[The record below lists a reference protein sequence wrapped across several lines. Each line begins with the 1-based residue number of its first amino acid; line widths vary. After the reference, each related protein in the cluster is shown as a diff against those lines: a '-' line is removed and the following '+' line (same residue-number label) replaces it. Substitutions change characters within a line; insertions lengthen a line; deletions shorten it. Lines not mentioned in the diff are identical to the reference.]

1 MAQSPNAGPSAAAGA
16 KKLMLMLSGGAGLV
30 LLGGGGLLVGLNSEL
45 TGRQTLAGQK
55 EAEVGSNEQI
65 AKRYQTTLDNYTDT
79 QGRIKFL
86 ESSVTPKSYVPTLL
100 GQLQSLAASTHL
112 LVTSVRPAAPPPPAP
127 PPAPKPASADGSAP
141 LDAKKAAPPPYDTL
155 GVDVDVTGTYAD
167 TATFL
172 YDLTRFP
179 KIISVVGAQMHP
191 NAAAPGAGS
200 PTVSTSLKLVAF
212 MFHGDDSAP
221 ADPAGTSPAGTSP
234 AGAVAAAPDL
244 MGHADVTPISAAAGR
259 AERGAVGAVRASND
273 RVSAASSVGNT
284 TL

>member
-1 MAQSPNAGPSAAAGA
+1 MAQSPNAGPSATAGT

-30 LLGGGGLLVGLNSEL
+30 LLGGCGLLVGLNSEL
-45 TGRQTLAGQK
+45 AGRQTLAKQK

-100 GQLQSLAASTHL
+100 GQLQFLAASTHL
-112 LVTSVRPAAPPPPAP
+112 LVTSVRPATPPPPTL
-127 PPAPKPASADGSAP
+127 PPASKPATADGNGP
-141 LDAKKAAPPPYDTL
+141 LEAKKAAPPPYDTL
-155 GVDVDVTGTYAD
+155 GVDVDMTGTYTD

-191 NAAAPGAGS
+191 NAAASGAGS

-212 MFHGDDSAP
+212 MFHEDNSTPVDTAE
-221 ADPAGTSPAGTSP
+221 TSPG
-234 AGAVAAAPDL
+234 GAVAAAPDL
-244 MGHADVTPISAAAGR
+244 MGHANVTPISAAAGR

-273 RVSAASSVGNT
+273 RVSAASNVGNT

>member
-1 MAQSPNAGPSAAAGA
+1 MAQSPNAGPAIGAGA

-45 TGRQTLAGQK
+45 AGRQTLAGQK

-65 AKRYQTTLDNYTDT
+65 AKRYETTMDNYNET

-86 ESSVTPKSYVPTLL
+86 ESSVSPKSYVPTLL

-112 LVTSVRPAAPPPPAP
+112 TVTSVRPAAPPPPAP
-127 PPAPKPASADGSAP
+127 PAARPAAADGSAP
-141 LDAKKAAPPPYDTL
+141 LETKKAAPPPYDTL

-179 KIISVVGAQMHP
+179 KIVSVIGAQMHP
-191 NAAAPGAGS
+191 NAAAPGAAG

-212 MFHGDDSAP
+212 MFHEDETSAP
-221 ADPAGTSPAGTSP
+221 VGPGGPQAT
-234 AGAVAAAPDL
+234 VAAVVPAPDL
-244 MGHADVTPISAAAGR
+244 MGRADVSPISAAAGR
-259 AERGAVGAVRASND
+259 AERGAVGAVHATND
-273 RVSAASSVGNT
+273 RISTASSVGT
-284 TL
+284 STL